1 MKTIKTNESNG
12 ILLILCILFFAGCTS
27 NQAPTTTT
35 TTQGTTDTTTPS
47 AGILISQTSLGSI
60 ITDDRGISLYTF
72 DTDLAGISKC
82 NGKCAVTWP
91 PLITSGS
98 GLNSIPVALISDI
111 SNFQRDD
118 GTTQVAYKGMP
129 LYYYIGDSNAG
140 DMKGDG
146 IGGIWHIAMI
156 NTNSPTTTAKAST
169 QPTTTQPTTTQP
181 TTTTGVTPTTFIGT
195 PRTVNVKIN
204 VFDYSPQY
212 LTVTVGDTVVWMNMQ
227 TQMTVTS
234 PDNESGLEL
243 NSSVL
248 GPTET
253 YSHTFNKVGTYKYY
267 STTSPRVGGTIYVTS
282 DLNITSSGTA
292 TSTGDINSAQT
303 QSSGS
308 Y

>member
-1 MKTIKTNESNG
+1 
-12 ILLILCILFFAGCTS
+12 
-27 NQAPTTTT
+27 
-35 TTQGTTDTTTPS
+35 
-47 AGILISQTSLGSI
+47 
-60 ITDDRGISLYTF
+60 
-72 DTDLAGISKC
+72 
-82 NGKCAVTWP
+82 
-91 PLITSGS
+91 
-98 GLNSIPVALISDI
+98 
-111 SNFQRDD
+111 
-118 GTTQVAYKGMP
+118 
-129 LYYYIGDSNAG
+129 
-140 DMKGDG
+140 
-146 IGGIWHIAMI
+146 MI

-195 PRTVNVKIN
+195 PRTVNVNIN

>member
-35 TTQGTTDTTTPS
+35 TQGTTDTTTPS
-47 AGILISQTSLGSI
+47 AGIMISQTSLGSI
-60 ITDDRGISLYTF
+60 ITDDRGMSLYTF
-72 DTDLAGISKC
+72 DTDVTGISKC

-98 GLNSIPVALISDI
+98 GLDSIPVALISDI
-111 SNFQRDD
+111 SNIQRDD
-118 GTTQVAYKGMP
+118 GTTQIAYKGMP
-129 LYYYIGDSNAG
+129 LYYYIGDSNPG

-156 NTNSPTTTAKAST
+156 NTNQPTTTAKAST
-169 QPTTTQPTTTQP
+169 QPTTTQPAATQL

-195 PRTVNVKIN
+195 PRTVNVLIN
-204 VFDYSPQY
+204 VFGYDPSP
-212 LTVTVGDTVVWMNMQ
+212 LTVTVGDTVVWKSMQ

-234 PDNESGLEL
+234 PDNGSGLEL
-243 NSSVL
+243 DSPVL
-248 GPTET
+248 GPGET
-253 YSHTFNKVGTYKYY
+253 YSHTFKKVGSYDYY
-267 STTSPRVGGTIYVTS
+267 SSTNERVNGRIYVTS
-282 DLNITSSGTA
+282 DLNITDSGTA

-303 QSSGS
+303 QNSSG